1 MTDANP
7 ASSRVTRPIFKPLRS
22 RFRVFGIPAAKFIAI
37 VLAGVLGVVL
47 ATVTGD
53 LRHDVREP
61 YTQDQME
68 QTLSDYQQTLSQLQE
83 IEAMRV
89 AQGVASYED
98 LSLTAPQADVVE
110 EARDAGIGADMT
122 TSQLA
127 AIVPSYH
134 VESEPLVPDVVR
146 YVALAGLPVVVMVVL
161 FMEINHTSA
170 LKEARRYMRWASSQ
184 KTFKSRPVAYVERET
199 GESYWD
205 AVLDVRQARDSAA
218 GRGN

>member
-1 MTDANP
+1 MGAETGQVAN
-7 ASSRVTRPIFKPLRS
+7 RVTRPIFKPLRS

-61 YTQDQME
+61 YTEDQME
-68 QTLSDYQQTLSQLQE
+68 QTYEEYQDTLAQLQE

-89 AQGVASYED
+89 AQGAGSYDD

-110 EARDAGIGADMT
+110 EARDAGMSAGMT
-122 TSQLA
+122 KPELA
-127 AIVPSYH
+127 SIVPTYH
-134 VESEPLVPDVVR
+134 VESEPIVPDVVR
-146 YVALAGLPVVVMVVL
+146 YVVLAGLPVVVMVVL
-161 FMEINHTSA
+161 FMETNHTSA

-205 AVLDVRQARDSAA
+205 AVLGA
-218 GRGN
+218 GETPGKGR